1 MTLQIS
7 FLLQKRNQ
15 WQVSKSFLNSI
26 VWHFIQEKIKIV
38 SSMSTIAFTSVY
50 QAHSV
55 WECSCFYGRG
65 KSDDVGFISLKL
77 CFVFCNQ
84 DTIKLLYWL
93 LWLMFFLFLSA
104 QALLFGQG
112 NLPSS
117 EKHCRKAF
125 SFADQGDDA
134 SFYCMWLFLCR
145 KNAFGVCYASP
156 PLPFPGTSAFTY
168 MILLIIQSPLKG
180 CIVCFCRFIKV
191 FKFLTNI

>member
-1 MTLQIS
+1 
-7 FLLQKRNQ
+7 
-15 WQVSKSFLNSI
+15 
-26 VWHFIQEKIKIV
+26 
-38 SSMSTIAFTSVY
+38 
-50 QAHSV
+50 
-55 WECSCFYGRG
+55 
-65 KSDDVGFISLKL
+65 
-77 CFVFCNQ
+77 
-84 DTIKLLYWL
+84 
-93 LWLMFFLFLSA
+93 MFFLFLSA

-168 MILLIIQSPLKG
+168 MIFLITKVHLKAELYCLFLQIYQSVQVLDKYL
-180 CIVCFCRFIKV
+180 IVILADKM
-191 FKFLTNI
+191 L